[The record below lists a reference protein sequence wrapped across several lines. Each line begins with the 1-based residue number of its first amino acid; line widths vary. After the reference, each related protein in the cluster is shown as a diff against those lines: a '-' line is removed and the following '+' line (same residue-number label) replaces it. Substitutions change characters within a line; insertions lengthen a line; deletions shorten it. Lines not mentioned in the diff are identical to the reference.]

1 MFTYFGGRTVG
12 KGTYWNLNSGE
23 RFDVSENDILPG
35 TFEERY
41 MRLPAGTVL
50 LAGPLAGFAFAI
62 VIPFLVLF
70 VTLLLLPRTVHASS
84 SAALGEEAQACLNC
98 HATPGMTTTFKDK
111 STASVYVDQSHFK
124 NSVHGFLSCTGCHS
138 DVSLDTHPQAQY
150 ANKEQFLLQLAS
162 ACRTC
167 HADEQIMA
175 NPLHQR
181 AISRAN
187 APPCSACH
195 GSHAIRKVPTQK
207 EKLSSTQY
215 CLTCHQQHLTK
226 SINGKSV
233 SLTINEGWIR
243 GSVHSKHGC
252 TDCHTSYSKESH
264 PNPTFSSAR
273 ELSITASETCKR
285 CHLDKAVQHNG
296 SIHKA
301 MLAEGNTKAPVCSDC
316 HGAHQVGPHALAE
329 TMTGVPCKKCHQDIF
344 SAYEGSVHGIAR
356 KDGKGQAPIC
366 STCHFAHNVKPAMAS
381 RSPKDM
387 CMTCH
392 AQVASK
398 HEKWLPNTLAHFDA
412 VACTACHVPA
422 GYKRNIYLR
431 VTDEASGMMLSD
443 AVVRTLLETGKAA
456 VSGAASGNISPDQLG
471 KLYKDMNS
479 GRTVVMAGIVSL
491 NDQRNAHHLA
501 PKMQAVRQCE
511 YCHSANS
518 AFFQSVS
525 MAVAKPDGTE
535 KMYTVDAA
543 ALGSVFAML
552 PLNQFYVL
560 GSTRLK
566 VMDYLGVAMILGG
579 IAVPVVHGTLR
590 MLTAR
595 KRRAR
600 HAIRKEGER

>member
-12 KGTYWNLNSGE
+12 KGTYWNLSSGE
-23 RFDVSENDILPG
+23 RVDVNENENLPG
-35 TFEERY
+35 SSNDRY
-41 MRLPAGTVL
+41 LKLPAATVV
-50 LAGPLAGFAFAI
+50 LAGPLAGLAFPL
-62 VIPFLVLF
+62 VIPFLFLLI
-70 VTLLLLPRTVHASS
+70 TLMLLPRTVHASS
-84 SAALGEEAQACLNC
+84 SAALGDEAQACLNC
-98 HATPGMTTTFKDK
+98 HATPGMTMTFQDK
-111 STASVYVDQSHFK
+111 STASVHVDENHFK

-150 ANKEQFLLQLAS
+150 ASRKQFLLHLAS

-167 HADEQIMA
+167 HADEQVMA

-187 APPCSACH
+187 APPCSECH

-207 EKLSSTQY
+207 EKLSNTQY
-215 CLTCHQQHLTK
+215 CLTCHQQQLTK
-226 SINGKSV
+226 SINGQSV
-233 SLTINEGWIR
+233 SLTIKEGWLR
-243 GSVHSKHGC
+243 GSVHGNHGC
-252 TDCHTSYSKESH
+252 TDCHTAYSKEFH
-264 PNPTFSSAR
+264 PHQTFSSAR

-301 MLAEGNTKAPVCSDC
+301 MLDQGKMNAPVCSDC
-316 HGAHQVGPHALAE
+316 HGAHQVARHALAE
-329 TMTGVPCKKCHQDIF
+329 TLSGVPCKKCHQDIF
-344 SAYEGSVHGIAR
+344 SSYEGSVHGVAR

-366 STCHFAHNVKPAMAS
+366 STCHFAHDVKPTLAS
-381 RSPKDM
+381 RSPKDL
-387 CMTCH
+387 CMSCH
-392 AQVASK
+392 AQVAAK

-431 VTDEASGMMLSD
+431 VTDGSSGLMLSD
-443 AVVRTLLETGKAA
+443 TVVRGLLETGKAA
-456 VSGAASGNISPDQLG
+456 MSGAAPKNISPDQLW
-471 KLYKDMNS
+471 KLYQDMNK
-479 GRTVVMAGIVSL
+479 GRTVEMVGIINV

-511 YCHSANS
+511 FCHSANS

-525 MAVAKPDGTE
+525 MAVARPDGTE
-535 KMYTVDAA
+535 KLYTVDAA

-566 VMDYLGVAMILGG
+566 IMDYLGAAMILGG
-579 IAVPVVHGTLR
+579 IAVPLVHGTLR

-595 KRRAR
+595 LRRAR
-600 HAIRKEGER
+600 QRH

>member
-1 MFTYFGGRTVG
+1 MFTHFGGRTVG
-12 KGTYWNLNSGE
+12 KGTYWNLSSGE
-23 RFDVSENDILPG
+23 RLDVNEDAILPG
-35 TFEERY
+35 TSEERY
-41 MRLPAGTVL
+41 MKLPAGTFCI
-50 LAGPLAGFAFAI
+50 AGPLAGLAFAF
-62 VIPFLVLF
+62 VIPFLF
-70 VTLLLLPRTVHASS
+70 LLVMLMLLPRTVHASS
-84 SAALGEEAQACLNC
+84 SAALSDEAQACLNC
-98 HATPGMTTTFKDK
+98 HATPGMTMTFKDK
-111 STASVYVDQSHFK
+111 STVSLHVDQSHFK
-124 NSVHGFLSCTGCHS
+124 DTVHGFLSCTGCHS

-150 ANKEQFLLQLAS
+150 ASKEQFLLHLAS

-167 HADEQIMA
+167 HADGQIMA

-187 APPCSACH
+187 APPCSECH

-226 SINGKSV
+226 SINGESV
-233 SLTINEGWIR
+233 SLTVQEGWLR
-243 GSVHSKHGC
+243 RSVHSKHGC
-252 TDCHTSYSKESH
+252 TDCHTSYSKEFH
-264 PNPTFSSAR
+264 PNASFSSTR
-273 ELSITASETCKR
+273 ELSITASEACKR

-301 MLAEGNTKAPVCSDC
+301 MLSQGNTKAPVCSDC

-329 TMTGVPCKKCHQDIF
+329 TLSGVPCKKCHQDIF
-344 SAYEGSVHGIAR
+344 TAYEGSVHGIAR

-366 STCHFAHNVKPAMAS
+366 SNCHFAHDVKPTMAS

-392 AQVASK
+392 VQVAAK

-431 VTDEASGMMLSD
+431 VTDGSSGMMLSD
-443 AVVRTLLETGKAA
+443 TVVRSLLETGKTA
-456 VSGAASGNISPDQLG
+456 VSGNISPDQLWG
-471 KLYKDMNS
+471 LYRNMNN
-479 GRTVVMAGIVSL
+479 GHTVAMAGMVNL

-535 KMYTVDAA
+535 KLYTVDAA

-566 VMDYLGVAMILGG
+566 VMDYLGAAMILGG

-595 KRRAR
+595 TRRAR
-600 HAIRKEGER
+600 QRHQKGG